1 MISLLIVTVA
11 LLILG
16 PSVLLTNIPL
26 DNWYLPLISMFMI
39 GVTNSLAFVPLL
51 TEIIDAVE
59 EKEKVRDQE
68 EISDKC
74 SAVYNCTWAFGN
86 VVAPI
91 GGGLMVDTLKWQST
105 CDILALIAVA
115 YTGVYL
121 VLNII
126 PQCFSKE
133 KKSEE
138 NKLTI
143 EFVEDPNAVAPSSGK
158 APVSPGAPPNVSSSL
173 A

>member
-11 LLILG
+11 LVLLG
-16 PSVLLTNIPL
+16 PSVILKGIPL

-39 GVTNSLAFVPLL
+39 GITNSLAFVPLL

-59 EKEKVRDQE
+59 DKEKVRDKE

-91 GGGLMVDTLKWQST
+91 GGGLMVDSINWQNT
-105 CDILALIAVA
+105 CDVLALAAVI
-115 YTGVYL
+115 YTGIYL
-121 VLNII
+121 VANII
-126 PQCFSKE
+126 PQCLA
-133 KKSEE
+133 KKTSDSE
-138 NKLTI
+138 
-143 EFVEDPNAVAPSSGK
+143 
-158 APVSPGAPPNVSSSL
+158 
-173 A
+173 

>member
-1 MISLLIVTVA
+1 LQTKYLTLISLLIVTVA

-16 PSVLLTNIPL
+16 PSSLFSGVAL

-59 EKEKVRDQE
+59 DKERVRDQE

-105 CDILALIAVA
+105 CDILALVAVI
-115 YTGVYL
+115 YTGIYL
-121 VLNII
+121 VLNVI
-126 PQCFSKE
+126 PQCFSK
-133 KKSEE
+133 
-138 NKLTI
+138 
-143 EFVEDPNAVAPSSGK
+143 GK
-158 APVSPGAPPNVSSSL
+158 
-173 A
+173 